1 MTDVPQE
8 LGGRARFPIDQERLI
23 NIKRMIYE
31 APACEMKEMGMDLL
45 AELWRQTRLNQIN
58 AGRAAAADDAYARGR
73 EEGWKQAQENIRE
86 ALGL

>member
-1 MTDVPQE
+1 MTDHV
-8 LGGRARFPIDQERLI
+8 GMRAQHPIQPEQLI
-23 NIKRMIYE
+23 KIKRMIYD
-31 APACEMKEMGMDLL
+31 APACEMKEMGLDLL
-45 AELWRQTRLNQIN
+45 AELVRMTRLNQIN